1 MTSAV
6 ELLGCPVCGSLINVQ
21 VMRLVMMYH
30 CNECGSEI
38 TASAW
43 NSANRADRVLQKRIN
58 RMQEALIAESGAPAA
73 KRLRFHDSYEA
84 GSAIS
89 NHSPY
94 SVF

>member
-58 RMQEALIAESGAPAA
+58 RMQEALD
-73 KRLRFHDSYEA
+73 RLNELVLF
-84 GSAIS
+84 GSDDGER
-89 NHSPY
+89 
-94 SVF
+94 